1 MTDRVDDAELVARA
15 ERGEKAAFEELV
27 QRHYEVV
34 VSAAYSILGDVD
46 ASKDC
51 AQDAF
56 LEAAATLD
64 KLREKAKFSPWI
76 YGIARRKAIYVLRR
90 QKRHGEAMKVKNDEN
105 RAMPAE
111 STPAEQASKN
121 ERLDS
126 IRRALG
132 EVPWIYREVL
142 TLKYIDSRS
151 HDDIAQLL
159 DISLAAVDKRLMRGK
174 EMLRE
179 SLKRWKT
186 EE

>member
-1 MTDRVDDAELVARA
+1 MTDRVDDAELVTRA

-46 ASKDC
+46 ASKDCAQDAFPKDC

-121 ERLDS
+121 ERLES
-126 IRRALG
+126 
-132 EVPWIYREVL
+132 EVL

-179 SLKRWKT
+179 SLKRWKS